1 MLNRLRNIWLW
12 SKTLN
17 VPAVL
22 LIVLVLMLSSCVR
35 NTVVSE
41 YCLIAEPIFFAEDI
55 DSEGTIQQ
63 ILRENAKYDEL
74 C

>member
-1 MLNRLRNIWLW
+1 MQQQWQRLRLL
-12 SKTLN
+12 TGTFA
-17 VPAVL
+17 VPEVL
-22 LIVLVLMLSSCVR
+22 LIVLLLMLPSCVTS
-35 NTVVSE
+35 TVVSE